1 MFWVCFGN
9 FIPSSIW
16 LCWYSCYIKIDPYT
30 PKVNLPESVN
40 QVLKDH
46 EEPKFQMNFRSF
58 IFIIIIIIIYMVCF
72 SCFMKKKP
80 WSNFICII
88 SNPKERLQM
97 LNYGGCTLKTL
108 GVGIVYVEYLF
119 LNSSYSKKKNSLLK
133 S

>member
-16 LCWYSCYIKIDPYT
+16 LCWYSFYIKIDPYT

-58 IFIIIIIIIYMVCF
+58 IFFINIIIIIIYMVCF
-72 SCFMKKKP
+72 SCFMKKP

-108 GVGIVYVEYLF
+108 GMGIVYVEYLF
-119 LNSSYSKKKNSLLK
+119 LNSSYSKKKIPY
-133 S
+133 

>member
-1 MFWVCFGN
+1 MRNIKLFWVCFGN

-58 IFIIIIIIIYMVCF
+58 IFFINIIIIIIYMVCF
-72 SCFMKKKP
+72 SCFMKK
-80 WSNFICII
+80 
-88 SNPKERLQM
+88 NPDQ
-97 LNYGGCTLKTL
+97 TSF
-108 GVGIVYVEYLF
+108 VLF
-119 LNSSYSKKKNSLLK
+119 LILK
-133 S
+133 SVFKC